1 MDSDNSGSESS
12 NESEL
17 SVESED
23 IQELRDEDSNRAKI
37 RKQLSQMTY
46 EDIQKLK
53 EKIGSKVYNNVVLGI
68 KTSKPKTNFKR
79 ANKNRPRE
87 MSSKIRPR
95 EISSKKSTPNRAP
108 KKQIMPRD
116 PRFDSMCGEYDE
128 KSFRENFKFITNMR
142 RNEKKQLEKELKDTE
157 DPERVKQI
165 KLLVQRLG
173 NQIREAEKREQLQLE
188 KLEQSK
194 EMKEKLEM
202 GEKPLYKKKSEKKIE
217 ELLHKYDDLKKS
229 NKLQKHIERRQK
241 KGC

>member
-194 EMKEKLEM
+194 EMKDKLKM